1 MNNPAESQGAVA
13 GPGWSSPAGGCH
25 PPFPPRE
32 KSNLLLLW
40 SRASLAST
48 SSSASSATIHNSLCD
63 IFLFV
68 SYSQAAAAG
77 QSPIISQSKC
87 LGWKLWIVWLRSPA
101 WSAGVRGSK
110 VHLHSVIQHY
120 TTLYN
125 IPGTVV
131 TLLPTIREQ
140 QPLNTIYSTT
150 TTVLTFLFTIV
161 CCAWQAQYFC
171 HRPLNNSAE
180 AQC

>member
-1 MNNPAESQGAVA
+1 MQWQAQARAPLLVAVTLPSL
-13 GPGWSSPAGGCH
+13 PGRNQICCCCGRG
-25 PPFPPRE
+25 
-32 KSNLLLLW
+32 
-40 SRASLAST
+40 RAIAS

-101 WSAGVRGSK
+101 CELRGRRREQST
-110 VHLHSVIQHY
+110 STQHY

-131 TLLPTIREQ
+131 TLLPTISEQ
-140 QPLNTIYSTT
+140 QPPNTIYSTT

-171 HRPLNNSAE
+171 HRPLNNSAD